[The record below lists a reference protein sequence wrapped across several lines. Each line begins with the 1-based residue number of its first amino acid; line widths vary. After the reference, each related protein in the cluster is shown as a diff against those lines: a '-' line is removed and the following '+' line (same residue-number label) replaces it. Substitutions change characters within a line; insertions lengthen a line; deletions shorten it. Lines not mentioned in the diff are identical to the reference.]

1 MSVIELQ
8 FELYTQIYDTMLLGK
23 NQHFKIICLC
33 MIDVGNLSFIFYNTA
48 HLSGIVKYRCNME
61 PVLTVKSGGSS
72 GLQ

>member
-33 MIDVGNLSFIFYNTA
+33 MIDVGNLSFIFYKEPL
-48 HLSGIVKYRCNME
+48 LSIHVSNRQILGF
-61 PVLTVKSGGSS
+61 
-72 GLQ
+72 